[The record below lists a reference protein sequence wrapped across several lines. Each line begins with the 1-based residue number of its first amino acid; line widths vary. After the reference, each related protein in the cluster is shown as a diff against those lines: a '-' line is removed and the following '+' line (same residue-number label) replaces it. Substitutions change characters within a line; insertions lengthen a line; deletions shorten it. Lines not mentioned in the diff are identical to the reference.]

1 MRAQPTRAFTRA
13 VAKLDRSEQI
23 LVLKTV
29 ERLKQSEVEIGKLLS
44 GELQGCRSI
53 RTGVSGRLRIVFSLQ
68 SVQAL
73 RLLIVGPRER
83 GVVYIQALQI
93 LKALER

>member
-1 MRAQPTRAFTRA
+1 MRAQPTRAFAKA

-29 ERLKQSEVEIGKLLS
+29 ERLKQSEVESGKLLS
-44 GELQGCRSI
+44 GELQGCRSV
-53 RTGVSGRLRIVFSLQ
+53 RTGISGRLRLVYSLQ
-68 SVQAL
+68 SVHVL

-93 LKALER
+93 LKELER